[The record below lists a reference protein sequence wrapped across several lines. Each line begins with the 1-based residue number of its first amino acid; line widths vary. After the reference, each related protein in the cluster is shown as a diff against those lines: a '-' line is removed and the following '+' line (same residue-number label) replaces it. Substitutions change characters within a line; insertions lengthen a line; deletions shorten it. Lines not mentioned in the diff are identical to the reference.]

1 LNKLFR
7 KRGFTLLEVLIGLII
22 LAIGIL
28 AITGMQIASIKGTSF
43 SNNLTQAS
51 VLAQE
56 RLEFL
61 KGLPLNDSRLNTGVY
76 TNDIN
81 LGIFSGTYRTERSSN
96 FVTIR
101 YTVSWME
108 NGVPHSVSFSTIKS
122 R

>member
-1 LNKLFR
+1 MNKLFR

>member
-1 LNKLFR
+1 MNKLFR

-81 LGIFSGTYRTERSSN
+81 LGIFSGSYRTERSSN